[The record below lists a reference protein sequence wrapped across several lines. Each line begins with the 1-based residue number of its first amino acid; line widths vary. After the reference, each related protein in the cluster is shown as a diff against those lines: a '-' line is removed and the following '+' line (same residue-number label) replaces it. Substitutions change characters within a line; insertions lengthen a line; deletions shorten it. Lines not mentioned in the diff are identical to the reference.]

1 MSQKMR
7 TGGGRHGS
15 PPEHLITGDPRAGE
29 ERLIGG
35 DTGLAAVMARA
46 RMVSRSSAP
55 VLLFGETGT
64 GKEIIARAVHEH
76 STFRNGPFR
85 RVNCGAIAPELIDS
99 ELFGHEQGA
108 FTGAVTRRKGW
119 FEQAD
124 GGTLFLDEV
133 GELPLAAQVR
143 LLRVVQDGEV
153 IRVGG
158 ERPVH
163 VKVRIVAATHR
174 DLPAMVEV
182 QTFREDLYYRLS
194 VFPIVIP
201 PLRDRP
207 SDIRAF
213 AEYFAERAANRFG
226 LRPVPVSDNDV
237 RVLAGYR
244 WPGNVREMAAVMDR
258 AVLIGQGRAL
268 NVAAALGQGTLTAN
282 PPPARVSDSAPSTS
296 IEPLD
301 VVIRRHI
308 EAALHEAHGRVEGP
322 HGAARMLRVNPH
334 TLARPHA
341 QAEDRL
347 ARLPGGVSPLTKPN
361 AFESGR
367 DHPERLPTGTH
378 LKLHRGAKPPTDLAI
393 RRAPAQS
400 NQNPQLASLPGIR
413 YFIAAES

>member
-1 MSQKMR
+1 V
-7 TGGGRHGS
+7 
-15 PPEHLITGDPRAGE
+15 GE
-29 ERLIGG
+29 ERLIGSE
-35 DTGLAAVMARA
+35 TGLAAVMARA

-76 STFRNGPFR
+76 SPFRNGPFR

-133 GELPLAAQVR
+133 GELAPAAQVR

-153 IRVGG
+153 VRVGG
-158 ERPVH
+158 ERPVR
-163 VKVRIVAATHR
+163 VNVRIVAATHR
-174 DLPAMVEV
+174 DLPVMVEA

-207 SDIRAF
+207 HDIRAF
-213 AEYFAERAANRFG
+213 AEYFAERAASRFG
-226 LRPVPVSDNDV
+226 LRPVPVSDDDV
-237 RVLAGYR
+237 RLLAAYR

-258 AVLIGQGRAL
+258 AVLIGQGRTL
-268 NVAAALGQGTLTAN
+268 DVANALGQPRAATGAGARAAAGTEA
-282 PPPARVSDSAPSTS
+282 PPGVPAGR

-301 VVIRRHI
+301 VVMRRHI
-308 EAALHEAHGRVEGP
+308 EAALLETHGRIEGR
-322 HGAARMLRVNPH
+322 HGAARLLEINPH
-334 TLARPHA
+334 TLRARMRKLEIDWRA
-341 QAEDRL
+341 FRAA
-347 ARLPGGVSPLTKPN
+347 AR
-361 AFESGR
+361 
-367 DHPERLPTGTH
+367 
-378 LKLHRGAKPPTDLAI
+378 
-393 RRAPAQS
+393 
-400 NQNPQLASLPGIR
+400 
-413 YFIAAES
+413 

>member
-1 MSQKMR
+1 MRQKANPLLR
-7 TGGGRHGS
+7 
-15 PPEHLITGDPRAGE
+15 PLPEHLISGDAGRGE

-35 DTGLAAVMARA
+35 ETGLAAVMARA
-46 RMVSRSSAP
+46 RLVSRSSAP

-64 GKEIIARAVHEH
+64 GKEIIARAIHEH
-76 STFRNGPFR
+76 STFRSGPFR

-119 FEQAD
+119 VEQAD
-124 GGTLFLDEV
+124 GGTLFLDEI
-133 GELPLAAQVR
+133 GELALAAQVR

-158 ERPVH
+158 ERPVRVH
-163 VKVRIVAATHR
+163 VRIVAATHR
-174 DLPAMVEV
+174 DLPSLVES
-182 QTFREDLYYRLS
+182 QLFREDLYYRLA

-226 LRPVPVSDNDV
+226 LRPVPVSDDDV
-237 RVLAGYR
+237 HVLTEYG

-268 NVAAALGQGTLTAN
+268 NVAAALGQSTRTPN
-282 PPPARVSDSAPSTS
+282 SPPPPVPQITGRLA

-301 VVIRRHI
+301 VVMARHI
-308 EAALHEAHGRVEGP
+308 EAALGAAHGRVEGP
-322 HGAARMLRVNPH
+322 HGAARLLRINPH
-334 TLARPHA
+334 TLRARMRKLKI
-341 QAEDRL
+341 DWR
-347 ARLPGGVSPLTKPN
+347 RFRTSPTELLSK
-361 AFESGR
+361 
-367 DHPERLPTGTH
+367 D
-378 LKLHRGAKPPTDLAI
+378 
-393 RRAPAQS
+393 
-400 NQNPQLASLPGIR
+400 
-413 YFIAAES
+413 